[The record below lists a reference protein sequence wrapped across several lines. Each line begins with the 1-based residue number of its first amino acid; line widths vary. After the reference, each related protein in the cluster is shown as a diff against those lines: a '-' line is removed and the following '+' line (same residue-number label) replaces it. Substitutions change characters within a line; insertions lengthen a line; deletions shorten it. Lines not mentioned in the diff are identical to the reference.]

1 MNRILSATFS
11 TMMCVSF
18 LANITPA
25 DDKSNPSSAKPA
37 QAQFAQ
43 LKRLVGEWTG
53 KAGHG
58 DAEHEAT
65 ISYKLTAAGSTVV
78 ETVFAGTA
86 HEMVT
91 MYHLDGDAVVL
102 THYCALGNQPRM
114 KAEATGDPK
123 KLVFRFLD
131 GTNLDAAKDM
141 HMHEA
146 TLEFVADDHIRSAWT
161 SYTNGKPDSVA
172 KFDLKRK
179 K

>member
-1 MNRILSATFS
+1 MISLLL
-11 TMMCVSF
+11 
-18 LANITPA
+18 LARAAPA
-25 DDKSNPSSAKPA
+25 DDKDQPSAAKLA

-43 LKRLVGEWTG
+43 LKGLAGEWTG
-53 KAGHG
+53 QGGHEVG
-58 DAEHEAT
+58 DHDAT
-65 ISYKLTAAGSTVV
+65 VSYKLTAAGSTVM
-78 ETVFAGTA
+78 ETIFAGTP

-91 MYHLDGDAVVL
+91 MYHLDGDALVL

-114 KAEATGDPK
+114 KSAPSGDPK

-146 TLEFVADDHIRSAWT
+146 TIELVADDHIRSAWT
-161 SYTNGKPDSVA
+161 SYTNGKPDSTA